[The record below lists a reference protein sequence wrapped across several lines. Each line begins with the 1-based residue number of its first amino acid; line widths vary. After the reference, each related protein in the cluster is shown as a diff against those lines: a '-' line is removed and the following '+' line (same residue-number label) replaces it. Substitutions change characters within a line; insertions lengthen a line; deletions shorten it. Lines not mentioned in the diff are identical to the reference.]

1 MLQKQLMRLISI
13 ICTDKESFKYSVLLY
28 ICYYNIKENRARV
41 SELINNINPHIDIK
55 FNENSDI
62 VQFERD
68 NSHINLFIIDID
80 GNLVFLTR
88 NNGSIQVTI
97 VKLNDNRYTLVKPSI
112 KHYIHNINEVNRINK
127 LKREN
132 YKLTDEIKKI
142 YPYVLIH

>member
-1 MLQKQLMRLISI
+1 MLQKQLIRLINV
-13 ICTDKESFKYSVLLY
+13 ICIDKESFKYSVLLY
-28 ICYYNIKENRARV
+28 IYYYNIKENRARV
-41 SELINNINPHIDIK
+41 SQLINNINPHIDIK

-80 GNLVFLTR
+80 GNPVFLTR

-112 KHYIHNINEVNRINK
+112 RRYIHNINEINRINK

-142 YPYVLIH
+142 YAYVLIH

>member
-1 MLQKQLMRLISI
+1 MRLINI
-13 ICTDKESFKYSVLLY
+13 TCTDKESFKYSVLLY
-28 ICYYNIKENRARV
+28 IYYYNIKKNRARV
-41 SELINNINPHIDIK
+41 SQIINNINPYIDIK

-68 NSHINLFIIDID
+68 NSHINVFIIDID
-80 GNLVFLTR
+80 GNPVFLTR

-112 KHYIHNINEVNRINK
+112 KRYIHNINEVNRINK

>member
-1 MLQKQLMRLISI
+1 MRLINI

-28 ICYYNIKENRARV
+28 IYYYNIKKNRARV
-41 SELINNINPHIDIK
+41 SQPINNINPYIDIK

-80 GNLVFLTR
+80 GNPVFLTR

-97 VKLNDNRYTLVKPSI
+97 VKLNDYRYSLVKPSI
-112 KHYIHNINEVNRINK
+112 KRFMHNINEIDK
-127 LKREN
+127 IDKDKREK
-132 YKLTDEIKKI
+132 YKLTDEIKKDLCLRFN
-142 YPYVLIH
+142 VLNCD